1 MSSKEVIFNLE
12 KLNENIVNQ
21 GLEILEIEGKRSVR
35 KNFEEEGRPFKWK
48 KKKRDDGRRILRGK
62 TNRLFNTINAQKDKP
77 GKSVKISSNLPY
89 SKIHQEGGTITRKP
103 GTVKLRKTKSGQVRF
118 AKSTN
123 SRAKEVNS
131 KGGVIVI
138 PARPFMIIPI
148 QDSTRILNKLT
159 KIKLL

>member
-12 KLNENIVNQ
+12 KMDASVINQ
-21 GLEILEIEGKRSVR
+21 SLDILEIEGKRSVR

-62 TNRLFNTINAQKDKP
+62 TNRLYNTINSQKDVAAKQ
-77 GKSVKISSNLPY
+77 VVISSNLPY
-89 SKIHQEGGTITRKP
+89 SEIHEKGGTITRKP
-103 GTVKLRKTKSGQVRF
+103 GKVKLRKTKSGQMRF

-123 SRAKEVNS
+123 SRAKEVAT
-131 KGGVIVI
+131 KGGVIVM
-138 PARPFMIIPI
+138 PARPYMNIPI
-148 QDSTRILNKLT
+148 VDSTRILNKLA

>member
-1 MSSKEVIFNLE
+1 MSSKQVIFNLE
-12 KLNENIVNQ
+12 KLDDNIVDQ
-21 GLEILEIEGKRSVR
+21 GLDILEIEGKRSVR

-62 TNRLFNTINAQKDKP
+62 TNRLFNTINSQKDRSS
-77 GKSVKISSNLPY
+77 KSVKISSNLPY

-103 GTVKLRKTKSGQVRF
+103 GTVKLRKTKSGAYRF
-118 AKSTN
+118 AKKTN
-123 SRAKEVNS
+123 TRAKEVES

-138 PARPFMIIPI
+138 PKREFMNVPL
-148 QDSTRILNKLT
+148 QDSTRILNKLK